1 MSEEKT
7 LTTTQQGGAMARPS
21 FIPVGNVEGTEV
33 ITRDD
38 MQLPRLALAQAMSP
52 QLKDSDPKYIKG
64 LAIGHLFNSLTGQNF
79 EKGPIE
85 FIIIRADRPRFVEF
99 VPRSEGGGMKDPN
112 VPANDPRT
120 QFGPNGE
127 PPVATKFYDFIVLM
141 LPFNRENP
149 MDSVI
154 GISFKGTQ
162 LKVARAL
169 NGLIKIKNAPLY
181 AGRYLITSCDDKN
194 AKGEFKNFAIKQN
207 GFVEDEATYALVK
220 GMYDALQ
227 KVNVTIDMDGVD
239 REAAEPADG
248 GGDTSFD
255 TKGM

>member
-1 MSEEKT
+1 MADDK
-7 LTTTQQGGAMARPS
+7 LTTTQQGGALARPS
-21 FIPVGNVEGTEV
+21 FIPTGNVEGTEV

-38 MQLPRLALAQAMSP
+38 MQLPRLALCQAMSP
-52 QLKDSDPKYIKG
+52 QLKEDDPKYVDG
-64 LAIGHLFNSLTGQNF
+64 LKIGHLFNSLTGQSF
-79 EKGPIE
+79 GKGPLE
-85 FIIIRADRPRFVEF
+85 FVILRADRPRYMEF
-99 VPRSEGGGMKDPN
+99 VPRSEGGGIKDPN

-120 QFGPNGE
+120 QFGPGGE

-141 LPFNRENP
+141 LPFNKDNP

-162 LKVARAL
+162 LKVARQL

-181 AGRYLITSCDDKN
+181 AGRYLITSCDEKN
-194 AKGEFKNFAIKQN
+194 AKGEFKNYTIKQN
-207 GFVEDEATYALVK
+207 GFVEDEQLYVMAK

-227 KVNVTIDMDGVD
+227 KVNVTIDMDDVEH
-239 REAAEPADG
+239 EAQEPAG
-248 GGDTSFD
+248 GGDASFD